1 MTITYRAQNK
11 KYLPLIYV
19 MMNFE
24 GAAAFLLFP
33 TFLHKHT
40 GCFWQVKSILRQNLL
55 TVATP
60 DRASTSWFQLTAPDK
75 RSAQTALLGVV
86 SWPGSVAVI
95 AVYI

>member
-1 MTITYRAQNK
+1 MVITYRAKNK

-40 GCFWQVKSILRQNLL
+40 ACFWQVKSILRQNLL

-60 DRASTSWFQLTAPDK
+60 DRASTGWFQLTAPDK
-75 RSAQTALLGVV
+75 RSA
-86 SWPGSVAVI
+86 
-95 AVYI
+95 